1 MYDHPELA
9 AFASDRFGLLCIAL
23 FLEAVVGRLS
33 WLFRLIPHPFNAFQR
48 VAGFFGRR
56 LNKSSRG
63 PRALIVRGAIVTL
76 FSCGLAM
83 LAGWGL

>member
-48 VAGFFGRR
+48 VAGFFG
-56 LNKSSRG
+56 
-63 PRALIVRGAIVTL
+63 
-76 FSCGLAM
+76 
-83 LAGWGL
+83 